1 MRKTN
6 KEMREDYFLTRKI
19 IYFDENNE
27 FVEMKDNTRRYL
39 YEQFDKNRG
48 IKYIPKNK
56 RGGRH
61 AK

>member
-6 KEMREDYFLTRKI
+6 KEMSDPYYRRNIYIDQNTGEYVELREDTRK
-19 IYFDENNE
+19 
-27 FVEMKDNTRRYL
+27 YL

-56 RGGRH
+56 KGGRH

>member
-6 KEMREDYFLTRKI
+6 KEMSDPYYRRLIYIDQNTGEYVELREDTRK
-19 IYFDENNE
+19 
-27 FVEMKDNTRRYL
+27 YL
-39 YEQFDKNRG
+39 YQQFDKNRG